1 MSESAPRV
9 STPHLFVEAVAQLAG
24 LFRTELRLVR
34 TELGEK
40 AAKAMNAIVVMSGA
54 GILLLVA
61 LIILLE
67 GAVAFLVTLGLKP
80 HWAALAV
87 GLPVAV
93 LAVALLLSA
102 LGSLKLAN
110 LRPER
115 ALDQVSKDMNVA
127 KEIVR

>member
-110 LRPER
+110 LR
-115 ALDQVSKDMNVA
+115 
-127 KEIVR
+127 